1 MFVNVNCSSKFVLV
15 ESQFRRHVLTFYFP
29 VLTPR
34 WAVFQ
39 CSPISREFV
48 RTCACVKRGRTYVCS
63 YVRTEPRMFVKFCS
77 HRRHLFIKYKFL
89 WNICRRADPCRDTVI
104 IFKKG
109 EVVQRKDNKRLLRA
123 GFQYRN
129 VAHISDRML
138 YWLLQRVPYICSNH
152 GIAENNF
159 VTESCHEFRIPTEF

>member
-15 ESQFRRHVLTFYFP
+15 ESQFFRRRFDVLLSCFDP
-29 VLTPR
+29 KM
-34 WAVFQ
+34 AVFR
-39 CSPISREFV
+39 CFPISREFV
-48 RTCACVKRGRTYVCS
+48 RTCACVKCGRTYVCS
-63 YVRTEPRMFVKFCS
+63 YVRTEPRTFVKFCS

-89 WNICRRADPCRDTVI
+89 WNICRRADPCRDTVK

-138 YWLLQRVPYICSNH
+138 N
-152 GIAENNF
+152 
-159 VTESCHEFRIPTEF
+159 